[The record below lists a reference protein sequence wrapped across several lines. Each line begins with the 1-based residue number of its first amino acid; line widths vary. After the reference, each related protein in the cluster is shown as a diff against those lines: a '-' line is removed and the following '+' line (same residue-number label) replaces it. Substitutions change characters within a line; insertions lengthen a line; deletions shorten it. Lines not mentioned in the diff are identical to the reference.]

1 MRSAPRSFKFLKI
14 TAPFAC
20 VATLALACV
29 SPPPPIDSLDAE
41 PLELAANEGI
51 RTDQTVILFDASGSM
66 KAQNQFAST
75 QNLASSFVMGMP
87 EGAYG
92 AAVVTFGGDA
102 NQVLELAPF
111 DRDEVDSAVIDGELL
126 GKSSDIAGALDE
138 IAPQLIGRSGT
149 TAVIVFSDGVAAQH
163 GRNLGSEG
171 AIAAARRL
179 AFGAGSDGEICFY
192 TVQSGSDPAGGKLM
206 GALASVTT
214 CGQHIAAA
222 DLADVESLQAFQQ
235 SIFVEETSAPVS
247 TPPPAP
253 EHVFVDDDLD
263 GIDDID
269 DQCLGTPMKA
279 HVNEVGCWVLDSY
292 AFESQKSEILEAQYG
307 ELNNVAEV
315 LKMNPDLRIR
325 IDGHTDASGSA
336 QLNQDLSEQR
346 AAAVRNYL
354 EGVGIDSS
362 RLETQGFGM
371 TAPVASNDT
380 AAGKAKNRRC
390 QMTVLK

>member
-1 MRSAPRSFKFLKI
+1 MRSVARSSKFLKT
-14 TAPFAC
+14 TAPLAC

-51 RTDQTVILFDASGSM
+51 RTDQAVIVFDASGSM
-66 KAQNQFAST
+66 EPQNQFAST

-87 EGAYG
+87 DGAYG

-102 NQVLELAPF
+102 NEVLELAAF

-138 IAPQLIGRSGT
+138 IAPQLVGRSGT
-149 TAVIVFSDGVAAQH
+149 TAVIVFSDGVATQH

-171 AIAAARRL
+171 TLAAARRL
-179 AFGAGSDGEICFY
+179 ALGAASDGEICFY
-192 TVQSGSDPAGGKLM
+192 TVQSGSDPAGGALM
-206 GALASVTT
+206 ETLASVTS
-214 CGQHIAAA
+214 CGQHLTAA
-222 DLADVESLQAFQQ
+222 DLGDVASLQAFQQ
-235 SIFVEETSAPVS
+235 SIFVEETSAP
-247 TPPPAP
+247 PPAP
-253 EHVFVDDDLD
+253 EYVFVDSDLD
-263 GIDDID
+263 GVDDND

-292 AFESQKSEILEAQYG
+292 AFESQKSEILEAQFG

-325 IDGHTDASGSA
+325 IDGHTDSSGSS

-346 AAAVRNYL
+346 AGAVRSYL
-354 EGVGIDSS
+354 EGIGIDSS

-380 AAGKAKNRRC
+380 AEGKAKNRRC